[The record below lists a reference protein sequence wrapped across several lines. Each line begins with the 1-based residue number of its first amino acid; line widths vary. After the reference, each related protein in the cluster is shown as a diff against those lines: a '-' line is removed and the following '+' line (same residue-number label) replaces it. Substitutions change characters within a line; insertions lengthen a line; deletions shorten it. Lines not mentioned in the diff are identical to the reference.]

1 MRMKELTPD
10 SYPQRVR
17 ETWVIVGG
25 CALTFLSAT
34 ANAGFFLQLG
44 TSISHLTGDV
54 TKVAAELAHGSNY
67 VTQTALQLL
76 LAMMGFLLGAMTAG
90 FAIHHPNLEI
100 SRPYG
105 RAVMVIG
112 LCLLLAHFAL
122 PSLPLLAIAFASY
135 ACGFQNALATHYRG
149 MILRTTHITGLLT
162 DLGTNLGMKLRG
174 HSIAW
179 WKMMIPLSLVSSFFL
194 GAVSGSLLVLYGSH
208 SFLLITALLYVSG
221 GAAWSIYK
229 HLWLSQK

>member
-1 MRMKELTPD
+1 MKHALSDE
-10 SYPQRVR
+10 SPQRVK
-17 ETWVIVGG
+17 EKWVIAGG

-44 TSISHLTGDV
+44 TSVSHLTGDV
-54 TKVAAELAHGSNY
+54 TKVAAELADGSHQ
-67 VTQTALQLL
+67 VTRTALQLL
-76 LAMMGFLLGAMTAG
+76 LAMIGFLLGAMTAG

-105 RAVMVIG
+105 RAVMAIG
-112 LCLLLAHFAL
+112 LCLLLSHFCL
-122 PSLPLLAIAFASY
+122 LQRPLLAIGLASY

-162 DLGTNLGMKLRG
+162 DLGTNVGMKLRG

-179 WKMMIPLSLVSSFFL
+179 WKMVIPLCLVGSFFI
-194 GAVSGSLLVLYGSH
+194 GAVMGALLVLQGSYP
-208 SFLLITALLYVSG
+208 FLLVTAFLYLFG
-221 GAAWSIYK
+221 GASWTIYK
-229 HLWLSQK
+229 HLWLSKK